1 MKEVIV
7 IKSTAYSFSNMYVI
21 NATEEDVELDQAENA
36 KHFVTK
42 QAAEDYIEKFP
53 FLERDDDVLVN
64 SYALETIF
72 IVEK

>member
-36 KHFVTK
+36 KHFPSK
-42 QAAEDYIEKFP
+42 QHAEDYMEKFP

-64 SYALETIF
+64 AYALETIF
-72 IVEK
+72 IIEE

>member
-7 IKSTAYSFSNMYVI
+7 IKSTAYSFSSMYVI

-36 KHFVTK
+36 KHFPSK
-42 QAAEDYIEKFP
+42 QHAEDYMEKFP

-64 SYALETIF
+64 AYALETIF
-72 IVEK
+72 IIEE